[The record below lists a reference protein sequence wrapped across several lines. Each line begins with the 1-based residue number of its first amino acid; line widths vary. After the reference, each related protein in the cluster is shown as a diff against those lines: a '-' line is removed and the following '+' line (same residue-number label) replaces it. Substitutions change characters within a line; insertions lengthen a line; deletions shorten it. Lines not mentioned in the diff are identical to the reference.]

1 MQSCEKPPA
10 ELATLASSCVS
21 AAFLLAPGSN
31 HSPPSCA
38 LPDPFSPRRSSLCCL
53 RAHRISSQP
62 STHFWSGSEGPCS
75 VLFTTVVSLLSL
87 RSCGCRLGGQNSFPS
102 ATVAPPLCPQILSQG
117 VLCPGCRVRMGST
130 VCKTKRGAVALREHA
145 IGDQPQG
152 SRKVQ
157 EPRAQ
162 STSALGRPGFD
173 TAAI

>member
-1 MQSCEKPPA
+1 MLPFCWPRAATTPHPPV
-10 ELATLASSCVS
+10 LCRTL
-21 AAFLLAPGSN
+21 
-31 HSPPSCA
+31 SPPVS
-38 LPDPFSPRRSSLCCL
+38 SSLCCL

-162 STSALGRPGFD
+162 STSALGRPCFD